1 MSDLM
6 ATTRPVITNRLVRH
20 DIQASD
26 PSILT
31 DIVQEDTNIVIWQR
45 SLTNAQKQAADTLV
59 VTHPMLEL
67 SVIVS
72 PQDAYATIRNALGN
86 TEAAVILSEDIAALV
101 DRFCGLF
108 DLNGAILRLTALD
121 RAMCPRFHVDH
132 VPCRLIT
139 TYQGVATEWLPHH
152 SADRTKLGTGN
163 NGKPD
168 ELSGLYQHESDIQ
181 QLHCGDVAL
190 LKGEIWPKNEGAG
203 LIHRSPQLPHGL
215 RRLLLTM
222 DFISD

>member
-31 DIVQEDTNIVIWQR
+31 DIVQEDTNIVIW
-45 SLTNAQKQAADTLV
+45 
-59 VTHPMLEL
+59 
-67 SVIVS
+67 
-72 PQDAYATIRNALGN
+72 
-86 TEAAVILSEDIAALV
+86 
-101 DRFCGLF
+101 
-108 DLNGAILRLTALD
+108 
-121 RAMCPRFHVDH
+121 
-132 VPCRLIT
+132 
-139 TYQGVATEWLPHH
+139 
-152 SADRTKLGTGN
+152 
-163 NGKPD
+163 
-168 ELSGLYQHESDIQ
+168 
-181 QLHCGDVAL
+181 
-190 LKGEIWPKNEGAG
+190 PKNEGAG